1 MNLGAASYLKHYFGY
16 DSFRPGQEEV
26 VNSILSNRDT
36 FAVMPTGAGKSLCY
50 QVPALMLP
58 GITLVISPLISL
70 MQDQVKSLC
79 DNGIKAAYINS
90 SLSENQIY
98 TVLRRAKAGMYKIIY
113 AAPERLES
121 AGFLDF
127 AQSTE
132 ISMLTVDEAHCISQW
147 GQDFRPSYLKILSF
161 IRSLP
166 SRPIVSA
173 FTATATR
180 QVQEDIVCTLGLR
193 EPKIVVTGFD
203 RKNLSYSVEHTRAKS
218 AFILDYLKKHR
229 DESGII
235 YCATRKNTDKL
246 TELLNA
252 RGYKAMPYHAG
263 LSNEVRKQNQD
274 AFVYDRC
281 GVIVATNAFG
291 MGIDKSNVRVVI
303 HYNMPQSVENYYQE
317 AGRAGRDGEKSE
329 CILLFSEGDVM
340 TQRRLLEMK
349 DFSDVSFEDEE
360 IIRERDYKRLSVM
373 EEYCKTT
380 ACLRNYILNYFGE
393 NTSAPC
399 GSCGNC
405 KGEYIHQDVTQEAK
419 AIANCIYDTRSRF
432 GMNIITGTLVGANRK
447 RLREVGTD
455 KCRTFGILKGRNEQG
470 LKIIIEEMIREKLL
484 CQSQDMYAVLSYG
497 PEIAKLKA
505 PDYTITIKVPAKPQ
519 AEFKTA
525 PVRSTQNDDMGKKE
539 FELFEKL
546 RALRLSIARE
556 EGMPP
561 YIVFSDKTL
570 RDMCLKMPR
579 NEDEMLDVNG
589 VGRHKYEK
597 YGEQFL
603 DEIRRFNGVPEQAE
617 ESAVAVQQANDDI
630 YSNAGTPWF
639 EDEDRMLRIMF
650 ELGYSADD
658 IAAHFK
664 RKPDAILS
672 MLKHLGLM

>member
-26 VNSILSNRDT
+26 VSSILSHRDT

-203 RKNLSYSVEHTRAKS
+203 RENLSYSVEHTKTKS

-252 RGYKAMPYHAG
+252 RGYKALPYHAG

-281 GVIVATNAFG
+281 PVIVATNAFG
-291 MGIDKSNVRVVI
+291 MGIDKSNVRFVI
-303 HYNMPQSVENYYQE
+303 HYNMPQSIENYYQE

-329 CILLFSEGDVM
+329 CILLFSAGDVM
-340 TQRRLLEMK
+340 TQKRLLEMK

-399 GSCGNC
+399 GNCGNC
-405 KGEYIHQDVTQEAK
+405 KGEFIQQDVTQEAK

-447 RLREVGTD
+447 RLREVGVD
-455 KCRTFGILKGRNEQG
+455 KCRTFGILKGRNEQA

-484 CQSQDMYAVLSYG
+484 CQSQDMYAILSYG

-519 AEFKTA
+519 AEFKTT

-546 RALRLSIARE
+546 RALRLNIARE

-579 NEDEMLDVNG
+579 NENEMLDVNG

-603 DEIRRFNGVPEQAE
+603 DEIRKFNE
-617 ESAVAVQQANDDI
+617 E
-630 YSNAGTPWF
+630 T
-639 EDEDRMLRIMF
+639 E
-650 ELGYSADD
+650 
-658 IAAHFK
+658 
-664 RKPDAILS
+664 
-672 MLKHLGLM
+672 